1 MYNIVNEVIM
11 DMKEACEYVVNS
23 RVKRCSER
31 LSEVRS
37 SYGEIRSF
45 TAKEWSGVVVRRK
58 SVFRK
63 GKTYAFRGLWNHY
76 NVPIV

>member
-1 MYNIVNEVIM
+1 M
-11 DMKEACEYVVNS
+11 DMKEACEYVESS
-23 RVKRCSER
+23 RKKRCSDR

-37 SYGEIRSF
+37 IYGEIRPF
-45 TAKEWSGVVVRRK
+45 TIVESNKVIIKRK

-63 GKTYAFRGLWNHY
+63 GKTYAFKGLWNHY